1 MHDISGMISSA
12 HLVELLNRILTC
24 GLVIMTVFLTVRLV
38 GLKRIS
44 RVMAWTFYIGITA
57 FYVVARRLAA
67 HTVAVDTSGLSGMI
81 GMILLGLLIA
91 FLVVILCSVFSSAV
105 TYTFVWLI
113 AHESVIL
120 ERMKYIRATDGSV
133 VLDEKGK
140 PMENDLTKFTFSQ
153 TFRLAVPVL
162 LWIGIVVVSFLLLR
176 MAAGFLLIPKFGPYV
191 LRW

>member
-1 MHDISGMISSA
+1 MNDISGMISSA
-12 HLVELLNRILTC
+12 HLLELLNRILTW
-24 GLVIMTVFLTVRLV
+24 GLIIITVLLTARLV
-38 GLKRIS
+38 SLKRGS
-44 RVMAWTFYIGITA
+44 RVMVWTFYIGITA
-57 FYVVARRLAA
+57 FYVATRHLAA
-67 HTVAVDTSGLSGMI
+67 HTVAVNASGWPGMI
-81 GMILLGLLIA
+81 GIILLGLLIA
-91 FLVVILCSVFSSAV
+91 FLIVILCSIYSSAV

-120 ERMKYIRATDGSV
+120 ERMKYIRAADGSV
-133 VLDEKGK
+133 VLDENGK

>member
-91 FLVVILCSVFSSAV
+91 FLIVILCSV
-105 TYTFVWLI
+105 FVWLI

-120 ERMKYIRATDGSV
+120 ERMKYIWATDGSV

-153 TFRLAVPVL
+153 TFRLVVPVL
-162 LWIGIVVVSFLLLR
+162 LWIGIVVASFFLLR
-176 MAAGFLLIPKFGPYV
+176 MAAGFLLIPKFGPYF

>member
-91 FLVVILCSVFSSAV
+91 FLIVILCSVFSSAV

-153 TFRLAVPVL
+153 TFRLVVPVL
-162 LWIGIVVVSFLLLR
+162 LWIGIVVASFFLLR
-176 MAAGFLLIPKFGPYV
+176 MAAGFLLIPKFGPYF